1 VRAVLDHTLL
11 DSTPSAFQRI
21 STRVDVELR
30 AGLFTLW
37 LMLDPERA
45 PAAIY
50 ALEPVQ
56 PTFRLL
62 SRNIAAA
69 GVQDKVCPW
78 LPP

>member
-1 VRAVLDHTLL
+1 M
-11 DSTPSAFQRI
+11 
-21 STRVDVELR
+21 ELR